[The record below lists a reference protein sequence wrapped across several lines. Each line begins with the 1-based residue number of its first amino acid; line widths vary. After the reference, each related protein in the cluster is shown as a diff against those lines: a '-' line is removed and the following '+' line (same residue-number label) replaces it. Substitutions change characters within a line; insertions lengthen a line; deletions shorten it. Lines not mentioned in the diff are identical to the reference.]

1 MELTKRQLELVAR
14 ACLFAAADEN
24 TKLETANELD
34 ELYDYFMELAEEADE
49 EW

>member
-14 ACLFAAADEN
+14 ACLATAADEN
-24 TKLETANELD
+24 TKIEVANELD
-34 ELYDYFMELAEEADE
+34 ELYDYFMELAEGCDE

>member
-14 ACLFAAADEN
+14 ACLALAADEN
-24 TKLETANELD
+24 TKDETANELD
-34 ELYDYFMELAEEADE
+34 DLYDYFNDLAEECVE